1 MLFSNT
7 RISDF
12 AVIGIVSYI
21 FSLSEVSVFLLF
33 IIQRQCILCVAHF

>member
-12 AVIGIVSYI
+12 DVIGIVSYI
-21 FSLSEVSVFLLF
+21 FSLSEVSVWFS
-33 IIQRQCILCVAHF
+33 C